1 MNKQEYI
8 KPAVWVVRV
17 QEKYDLLGASGGDQ
31 VYGTTMSGEDQLSRQ
46 SDWDDWDDWEDE

>member
-1 MNKQEYI
+1 M

-46 SDWDDWDDWEDE
+46 SDWDDWEDDWEDE